1 MRLSEREP
9 SRYHYHHIF
18 TLLHYHMTQEEIA
31 IITQIAT
38 QAAINAISA
47 KNVQVSHPVA
57 RASRPK
63 ALPDVTATAIGDI
76 VANARTE
83 AVKNGKAVETPAG
96 RAIIMEYSE
105 KQFAIWGD
113 TKPYKEVLKRY
124 GAQRWGII
132 WGYKPQGIKDE
143 NKANGWYISKA
154 KLEEEGGLA
163 ALMEELEAAGLSVSE
178 GESLRAKT
186 EAHRAK
192 SETEKTSKPKETT
205 KPKIVPLPVQTPSYE
220 GVGYKK
226 NGVVTGMFSQHSDN
240 HDLYLHTDEKGKTSV
255 YICIGETADGMS
267 AFLFVTG
274 KVSTDGTI
282 ENYSAIAKVA
292 EEGFVTA
299 VANGTISK
307 VQEWQIE
314 AFKKANEE
322 AYEWLLKHECR
333 A

>member
-1 MRLSEREP
+1 
-9 SRYHYHHIF
+9 
-18 TLLHYHMTQEEIA
+18 MTQEEIN

-47 KNVQVSHPVA
+47 QNAQVSHPVV

-63 ALPDVTATAIGDI
+63 ALPDVTASAIGDI
-76 VANARTE
+76 MASARTE
-83 AVKNGKAVETPAG
+83 AVKNGKAVDTPAG

-132 WGYKPQGIKDE
+132 WGYKPQGMKDE
-143 NKANGWYISKA
+143 NKANGWYISKS
-154 KLEEEGGLA
+154 KLEEEGGLT

-186 EAHRAK
+186 EAHRAL
-192 SETEKTSKPKETT
+192 SDTEKTPKPKEKP
-205 KPKIVPLPVQTPSYE
+205 KPKIVTLPVQTPSYD

-226 NGVVTGMFSQHSDN
+226 NGKVAGTFTQHIEN

-255 YICIGETADGMS
+255 YICIGETAEGMS

-274 KVSTDGTI
+274 KVSDDGTI

-299 VANGTISK
+299 VANGTIKK
-307 VQEWQIE
+307 VQDWQLD
-314 AFKKANEE
+314 AFKEANAE
-322 AYEWLLKHECR
+322 AYEWLIKNETR